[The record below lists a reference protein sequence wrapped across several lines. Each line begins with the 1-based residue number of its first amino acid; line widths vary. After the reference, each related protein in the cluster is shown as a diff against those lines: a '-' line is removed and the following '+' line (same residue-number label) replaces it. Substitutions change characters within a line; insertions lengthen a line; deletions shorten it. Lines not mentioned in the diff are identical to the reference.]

1 MAEIRCRICGGVFE
15 FTEDESAAVCGLC
28 GAVQA
33 LPNVINIEYIGRY
46 GVLTELQQQGE
57 QEKALELYEKLLA
70 EGSNDPCLHFT
81 ELLAAYG
88 AVYCKTEDGYTL
100 SCTDPGSVSVLES
113 ELYRKTMELADD
125 TQREIFEADCALLE
139 EARTAVLNQK
149 VTGEETVQPINR
161 GFECLEAGAWEAAAN
176 QFNTA
181 ITEDPENGI
190 AYFGRM
196 MSELQV
202 YRESELKRVG
212 IKLTEAPSYSL
223 VQEYGDELL
232 LERLRSYREEGV
244 LYQAAE
250 FGKNAQTIDE
260 WRSIKKLLMTIIE
273 NDRAKEYISLCD
285 RKIRSIMSR
294 EGQLVIGCREAANLG
309 ITTENMGTRMVS
321 ASYYYDYDMT
331 PEEPAKVKNI
341 HERGRFSPGH
351 IMAVA
356 ALVIMVIL
364 AVLFFIASNIN
375 KDEENDVTYNSRAVT
390 QPHDDNNSD
399 SALNV
404 IKNTESFEEDDETS
418 HSVCVAGSKAFIL
431 EKGKVKCLSE
441 ISVSEPEETTQNG
454 ASFALNVTPYASD
467 WREWDDVAQLYN
479 DPDGAMLFAVM
490 ENGTVSYDIFS
501 SSDLNY
507 EDTYRSVSGWIG
519 VERLVWETGG
529 TKPCLFAITKD
540 GRLYASDPLVE
551 EQLDPALSPLLS
563 GDAEILEFVAQ
574 GGSVHIIL
582 EDGSYIS
589 VSYVK

>member
-1 MAEIRCRICGGVFE
+1 MAEIRCRICGRAFE
-15 FTEDESAAVCGLC
+15 FIEGESVATCGLC

-33 LPNVINIEYIGRY
+33 LPNVTNIEYLGQY
-46 GVLTELQQQGE
+46 DALTELQQQGE
-57 QEKALELYEKLLA
+57 QEKALELYEELLA
-70 EGSNDPCLHFT
+70 HGSGDPCLHFT

-88 AVYCKTEDGYTL
+88 AAYCKTEEGYAL
-100 SCTDPGSVSVLES
+100 SCTDPGAVSALES
-113 ELYRKTMELADD
+113 ELYHKVLELADEA
-125 TQREIFEADCALLE
+125 QREIFERDCVLLE
-139 EARTAVLNQK
+139 EARTAAMNQ
-149 VTGEETVQPINR
+149 TAAGEDAPSPINR

-176 QFNTA
+176 QFNTVIA
-181 ITEDPENGI
+181 EEPENAV

-202 YRESELKRVG
+202 YRESELVRVG
-212 IKLTEAPSYSL
+212 AKLTDAPSYSM

-232 LERLRSYREEGV
+232 LDRLRNYREEGV

-250 FGKNAQTIDE
+250 LGRTAQTIDE
-260 WRSIKKLLMTIIE
+260 WRGIKKLLMTIIE

-294 EGQLVIGCREAANLG
+294 EGQLVIGCREAVNLG

-331 PEEPAKVKNI
+331 PEEPVKVKKPRRKARI
-341 HERGRFSPGH
+341 SPGRG
-351 IMAVA
+351 MAVG
-356 ALVIMVIL
+356 ALVIIVL
-364 AVLFFIASNIN
+364 LVVLFVVASNMPE
-375 KDEENDVTYNSRAVT
+375 KDDEVTYNSETIT
-390 QPHDDNNSD
+390 QLSRDNNNESLFNVTKSSE
-399 SALNV
+399 SA
-404 IKNTESFEEDDETS
+404 TDEESC
-418 HSVCVAGSKAFIL
+418 SVCVADSRAFTL
-431 EKGKVKCLSE
+431 EKGRVKCFTE
-441 ISVSEPEETTQNG
+441 MPVSEPEETTQNG

-467 WREWDDVAQLYN
+467 WRDWEDVAELYN

-490 ENGTVSYDIFS
+490 ENGTVAYDIFS

-507 EDTYRSVSGWIG
+507 EDTYRLVSGWIG

-540 GRLYASDPLVE
+540 SRIYASDPLVE
-551 EQLDPALSPLLS
+551 EQLTPALSAMIPE
-563 GDAEILEFVAQ
+563 GAEIREFGAH

-589 VSYVK
+589 AVYVK